1 VNVATELLASGW
13 PLAVVMAALAV
24 GGRAR
29 ESRRR
34 EALNRALHELR
45 RPIQALAL
53 APDRPGSP
61 LNGDGVSPLEL
72 ALAALADLD
81 GEVNGEPAPPRRR
94 PVRLRPLVEASVE
107 RWRRAAELAGSG
119 VELRWGAGSAIV
131 LVDPYRLA
139 QALDNLVLN
148 AIEHGRPPFG
158 VGAARSARGVRIAVT
173 DGGRDPDGADPGR
186 AGRRRARGRH
196 GHGLAVVV
204 SVAAEQGGRFAIHR
218 DPTGTV
224 AVLELPIVAPPLP
237 AATPARA
244 A

>member
-1 VNVATELLASGW
+1 VNAATALLASGW
-13 PLAVVMAALAV
+13 PLAMVMAALAV

-45 RPIQALAL
+45 RPLQALAL
-53 APDRPGSP
+53 GSGRPISP

-72 ALAALADLD
+72 AQAALADLD
-81 GEVNGEPAPPRRR
+81 REVNGEPAPPRRQA
-94 PVRLRPLVEASVE
+94 VRLRPLVEASVE
-107 RWRRAAELAGSG
+107 RWGHAAELAGSSI
-119 VELRWGAGSAIV
+119 ELRWGAGSAIV
-131 LVDPYRLA
+131 LGDAHRLA

-148 AIEHGRPPFG
+148 AIEHGEPPFG

-173 DGGRDPDGADPGR
+173 DAGGDLGGDRSRPA
-186 AGRRRARGRH
+186 AGRR

-204 SVAAEQGGRFAIHR
+204 SVAAEHGGRFAIHSGVA
-218 DPTGTV
+218 GTV
-224 AVLELPIVAPPLP
+224 AVLELPLVAPPLA

-244 A
+244 G